1 MSASALVIA
10 PNWIGEAVMAQPL
23 LALLHQRE
31 PSLRIDAL
39 CAPRTAAVFRAMPE
53 VNEVLELPA
62 ARRRLA
68 QFGGAWR
75 LGWRLRSR
83 EYRRAYVLGDAPGAA
98 LAALVAGIPERIGH
112 RGESHRLSINRA
124 HEPQAA
130 GALPKVEHYARLA
143 FAPREPLPGSLPVPR
158 LQRRAE
164 RERAVRARF
173 GLGDAGPLI
182 ALCPGADQGP
192 ARRWPTRHFAALANL
207 IADEWPEA
215 QLVLLGSA
223 SERAVATEIAALSGQ
238 PVRNLAG
245 ETGIDDVVAIVSQA
259 GGIVSGDTGLMHLA
273 AAFGRPQVAI
283 FGATDPRHSPPR
295 SPRAHVEWLHLG
307 CSPCFGQ
314 DCSLGHLDCL
324 GRIAPAT
331 VFDSL
336 SKAMRFEAAGIR
348 SVR

>member
-31 PSLRIDAL
+31 PSIRIDAL

-53 VNEVLELPA
+53 VNQVLELPDA
-62 ARRRLA
+62 DHRLA
-68 QFGGAWR
+68 QLGGAWR
-75 LGWRLRSR
+75 LGWRLRSHG
-83 EYRRAYVLGDAPGAA
+83 YRRAYVLGDAPGST

-112 RGESHRLSINRA
+112 RGEAHRLSINRV

-130 GALPKVEHYARLA
+130 RALPKVEHYARLA

-158 LQRRAE
+158 LQRSAG

-173 GLGDAGPLI
+173 GLGDADPLI
-182 ALCPGADQGP
+182 VLCPGADHGP
-192 ARRWPTRHFAALANL
+192 ARRWPTRHFAALASL
-207 IADEWPEA
+207 LADEWPEA

-223 SERAVATEIAALSGQ
+223 SERPVATEIAALSGQ

-307 CSPCFGQ
+307 CSPCFGN
-314 DCSLGHLDCL
+314 DCPLGHLDCL

-336 SKAMRFEAAGIR
+336 SKAMRFEAAGAR